1 MSFSGSILQK
11 NLMSP
16 NAVEGTVI
24 QFFVKSKLGRGW
36 CVCPLCYWFQDCT
49 TDVVTSKNWLVSL
62 WSGCWWAFP
71 WKYDFELIN
80 SIILDAICLP
90 QFPICLYFTLFRR
103 RSKIV
108 SSNFFLA
115 ALPLGASEN
124 KLCFCHKQLEILLCP
139 LFQSTSF
146 ACLYFCS
153 QSERN
158 MSIQVYLFYLRHI
171 VLIRINT
178 HSIIFDLIFLHLVI
192 YYAHMKSLSVT

>member
-1 MSFSGSILQK
+1 MR
-11 NLMSP
+11 N
-16 NAVEGTVI
+16 
-24 QFFVKSKLGRGW
+24 
-36 CVCPLCYWFQDCT
+36 
-49 TDVVTSKNWLVSL
+49 
-62 WSGCWWAFP
+62 
-71 WKYDFELIN
+71 
-80 SIILDAICLP
+80 AICFP
-90 QFPICLYFTLFRR
+90 QFPICIYFTLFRR
-103 RSKIV
+103 PSKIV
-108 SSNFFLA
+108 GRYQLLTLLPSKCFVA

-124 KLCFCHKQLEILLCP
+124 KLYFCHKQLEILLCP